1 VRPPSRIRTC
11 RKFIGA
17 APVRKVIVVRSSQT
31 RQRGRVM
38 RAAIAALVL
47 VAVALGGCGFRLAGS
62 EHLPAVLAKPYLS
75 VKDPYTDFAREFER
89 ELKSSGA
96 LLQDG
101 RQDATATIEVT
112 KDLIEQRTL
121 AVSARNIP
129 TDYELRYTVTFA
141 VKGHDAQILAPQTIT
156 LSRDYSFEENELL
169 AKEHEADILRAQM
182 ARDLATMAMR
192 VLSRVK

>member
-1 VRPPSRIRTC
+1 
-11 RKFIGA
+11 
-17 APVRKVIVVRSSQT
+17 
-31 RQRGRVM
+31 M
-38 RAAIAALVL
+38 RAAIATLLLSA
-47 VAVALGGCGFRLAGS
+47 ALGGCGFRLAGS
-62 EHLPAVLAKPYLS
+62 EHLPPVLAKPYLS

-96 LLQDG
+96 SLQPG

-129 TDYELRYTVTFA
+129 TDYELRYTVTFK
-141 VKGHDAQILAPQTIT
+141 VEGHDDEILAPQTIT

-192 VLSRVK
+192 VLSRIK

>member
-1 VRPPSRIRTC
+1 V
-11 RKFIGA
+11 
-17 APVRKVIVVRSSQT
+17 
-31 RQRGRVM
+31 
-38 RAAIAALVL
+38 RAAIATLVL
-47 VAVALGGCGFRLAGS
+47 SLALAGCGFRLAGS

-75 VKDPYTDFAREFER
+75 VKDPYTDFSREFER

-129 TDYELRYTVTFA
+129 TDYELRYTVTFK
-141 VKGHDAQILAPQTIT
+141 VEGHDAQILPPQTIT

>member
-1 VRPPSRIRTC
+1 V
-11 RKFIGA
+11 
-17 APVRKVIVVRSSQT
+17 
-31 RQRGRVM
+31 

-47 VAVALGGCGFRLAGS
+47 SLALGGCGFRLAGS

-75 VKDPYTDFAREFER
+75 VKDPYTDFSREFER

-112 KDLIEQRTL
+112 KDFVEQRTL

-129 TDYELRYTVTFA
+129 TDYELRYTVIFE
-141 VKGHDAQILAPQTIT
+141 VKGPDAQILPPQTLM

-169 AKEHEADILRAQM
+169 AKEHEADILRTAM

-192 VLSRVK
+192 ILSRVK

>member
-1 VRPPSRIRTC
+1 MRT
-11 RKFIGA
+11 
-17 APVRKVIVVRSSQT
+17 P
-31 RQRGRVM
+31 
-38 RAAIAALVL
+38 IAVL
-47 VAVALGGCGFRLAGS
+47 ILSVALCGCGFRLAGS

-75 VKDPYTDFAREFER
+75 VKDPYTDFSREFER

-96 LLQDG
+96 DLQLG

-112 KDLIEQRTL
+112 KDFVEQRTL

-129 TDYELRYTVTFA
+129 TDYELRYTVTFDI
-141 VKGHDAQILAPQTIT
+141 KGPDAEILAPQTIT

>member
-1 VRPPSRIRTC
+1 V
-11 RKFIGA
+11 
-17 APVRKVIVVRSSQT
+17 
-31 RQRGRVM
+31 

-47 VAVALGGCGFRLAGS
+47 SLALGGCGFRLAGS

-75 VKDPYTDFAREFER
+75 VKDPYTDFSREFER

-112 KDLIEQRTL
+112 KDFVEQRTL

-129 TDYELRYTVTFA
+129 TDYELRYTVIFE
-141 VKGHDAQILAPQTIT
+141 VKGPDAQILPPQTLM

-169 AKEHEADILRAQM
+169 AKEHEADILRTAM
-182 ARDLATMAMR
+182 ARDLAAMAMR
-192 VLSRVK
+192 ILSRVK

>member
-1 VRPPSRIRTC
+1 V
-11 RKFIGA
+11 
-17 APVRKVIVVRSSQT
+17 
-31 RQRGRVM
+31 

-47 VAVALGGCGFRLAGS
+47 SLALGGCGFRLAGS

-75 VKDPYTDFAREFER
+75 VKDPYTDFSREFER

-96 LLQDG
+96 LLQLG

-112 KDLIEQRTL
+112 KDIVEQRTL

-129 TDYELRYTVTFA
+129 TDYELRYTVTFE
-141 VKGHDAQILAPQTIT
+141 VKGPDAQILPPQTII

-169 AKEHEADILRAQM
+169 AKEHEADILRAHM
-182 ARDLATMAMR
+182 AQDLATMAMR
-192 VLSRVK
+192 ILSRVK

>member
-1 VRPPSRIRTC
+1 
-11 RKFIGA
+11 
-17 APVRKVIVVRSSQT
+17 
-31 RQRGRVM
+31 M
-38 RAAIAALVL
+38 RAAAAALL
-47 VAVALGGCGFRLAGS
+47 LIAALGGCGFRLAGS

-75 VKDPYTDFAREFER
+75 VKDPYTDFSREFER

-112 KDLIEQRTL
+112 KDFVEQRTL

-129 TDYELRYTVTFA
+129 TDYELRYTVTFD
-141 VKGHDAQILAPQTIT
+141 VKGPDNDILPPQTIT

-169 AKEHEADILRAQM
+169 AKEHEADILRDQM

>member
-1 VRPPSRIRTC
+1 VR
-11 RKFIGA
+11 
-17 APVRKVIVVRSSQT
+17 AP
-31 RQRGRVM
+31 
-38 RAAIAALVL
+38 IAALVL
-47 VAVALGGCGFRLAGS
+47 SAALGGCGFRLAGS
-62 EHLPAVLAKPYLS
+62 EHLPAALAKPYLS
-75 VKDPYTDFAREFER
+75 VKDPYTDFSREFER

-96 LLQDG
+96 LLQPG

-112 KDLIEQRTL
+112 KDFVEQRTL

-129 TDYELRYTVTFA
+129 TDYELRYTVTFD
-141 VKGHDAQILAPQTIT
+141 VKGPDAEILAPQTIT

-182 ARDLATMAMR
+182 ARDLATMALR

>member
-1 VRPPSRIRTC
+1 
-11 RKFIGA
+11 
-17 APVRKVIVVRSSQT
+17 
-31 RQRGRVM
+31 M
-38 RAAIAALVL
+38 RAAIAALIL
-47 VAVALGGCGFRLAGS
+47 SLALGGCGFRLAGS
-62 EHLPAVLAKPYLS
+62 QHLPAVLAKPYLS
-75 VKDPYTDFAREFER
+75 VKDPYTDFSREFER

-112 KDLIEQRTL
+112 KDQIEQRTL

-129 TDYELRYTVTFA
+129 TDYELRYTVTFD
-141 VKGHDAQILAPQTIT
+141 VKGADADILPPQTIM

-169 AKEHEADILRAQM
+169 AKEHEADILRASM

-192 VLSRVK
+192 ILSRVK